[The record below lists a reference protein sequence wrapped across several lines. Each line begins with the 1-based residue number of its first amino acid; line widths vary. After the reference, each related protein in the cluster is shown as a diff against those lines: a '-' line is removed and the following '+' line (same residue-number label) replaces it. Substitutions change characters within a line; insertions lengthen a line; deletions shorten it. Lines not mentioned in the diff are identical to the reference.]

1 MAETNPRPS
10 DNPPFNDIL
19 KQINFEDPQEVLKK
33 ETGKKIAEK
42 IYLDQTGQTNNL
54 NFFAARALRWAE
66 IEKWALGKQDMQQF
80 LPYMNVADA
89 NKAYIQIDMTPVMIG
104 PQFVNTLV
112 DSMAKNEEY
121 PCVSA
126 IDGDSLAEKE
136 QRKIDALYR
145 MKEVATIDDV
155 QQQAGIQLEP
165 TDAYV
170 PDNELSAR
178 VYFELEDRLPKEIK
192 FEIKLESTLIANDY
206 ERVLKRRMLHDN
218 ICFNLEATKLEK
230 ENDGS
235 YCIRKCIPRN
245 VFYSFFMSD
254 TGKTELGYIGE
265 CYNVKVR
272 DLRKKY
278 GISPSNPN
286 GLTEEQIY
294 NLAKDSARQT
304 PLVNF
309 AHLWGQQYATF
320 NNNTPW
326 DECSIYVIDFEIKV
340 CLTDYYVSKVDN
352 YGKENIV
359 PKKGIPQPTSE
370 KATIKKKEKDKWLR
384 GVYAP
389 YSRDILYWGYPEI
402 SLYEPLSTY
411 TINIPNNTGEYV
423 PSLFERAMEPIR
435 EYALTKLKRKQLLAK
450 LSPATYRIDVESA
463 RNITNGTGDV
473 MPWEEIV
480 RIKDQ
485 TGVELWSSKGLN
497 PLEREA
503 PPFSA
508 ATADPTINNIIELSN
523 LLTSIESEIRLL
535 LGVPAYRDGSDLPD
549 RTPAKLAEG
558 QNESSFNVTNF
569 IPNSHNQVMEETLYK
584 LCLAYW
590 QDAVKQEKGT
600 SQDLINT
607 KFKVYVRMKQT
618 AYERQILE
626 NNIQIA
632 MQTIDG
638 NGNPLI
644 SFKDAFTIR
653 SINNSKLAELY
664 LANKIEE
671 NKAKALAEKQSDQE
685 ANIKSQRET
694 AQLAAE
700 EAKKLQEDK
709 LAAEKQMQEFVSNNK
724 KQEIL
729 LQEGLQI
736 YKVILAPKTGEGGV
750 TIPATKPQLPPALDM
765 LLNNTFENIALSL
778 AQDNKEMK
786 QQMIA
791 QAQQEQMAAQQEIME
806 GEQGMQ
812 NNPEEEMAE
821 QQMMQ

>member
-1 MAETNPRPS
+1 MAESNPRPNE
-10 DNPPFNDIL
+10 NPPFNDIL
-19 KQINFEDPQEVLKK
+19 KQINFEDPQEVAKK
-33 ETGKKIAEK
+33 ETGKKIAQK

-89 NKAYIQIDMTPVMIG
+89 NKAYVQIDMTPVMIG
-104 PQFVNTLV
+104 AQFVNTLV
-112 DSMAKNEEY
+112 ESMAKNEEY

-126 IDGDSLAEKE
+126 IDSDSLAEKE

-145 MKEVATIDDV
+145 MKEVETINDI

-165 TDAYV
+165 SDVYV
-170 PDNELSAR
+170 PDNELSAQ
-178 VYFELEDRLPKEIK
+178 VYFELEDRLPKEIM
-192 FEIKLESTLIANDY
+192 FEKKLEATLIENQY

-218 ICFNLEATKLEK
+218 ICFNLEATKIEK
-230 ENDGS
+230 EDGV
-235 YCIRKCIPRN
+235 YGMRKCIPRN

-254 TGKTELGYIGE
+254 TGRTELGYIGE
-265 CYNVKVR
+265 CYNLKVR

-278 GISPSNPN
+278 GISPSNPK

-294 NLAKDSARQT
+294 NLAKTSARQT

-309 AHLWGQQYATF
+309 AHLWGQQYSTF

-340 CLTDYYVSKVDN
+340 TLTDYYVSKVDN
-352 YGKENIV
+352 YGKENIS
-359 PKKGIPQPTSE
+359 PKKGIPNPTSE
-370 KATIKKKEKDKWLR
+370 KATIKKKEKDKWYR

-389 YSRDILYWGYPEI
+389 YSTEILYWGLPEI
-402 SLYEPLSTY
+402 SFYEPLSTY
-411 TINIPNNTGEYV
+411 SINIPNNTGEYI
-423 PSLFERAMEPIR
+423 PSLFERALEPIR

-463 RNITNGTGDV
+463 RNITNGTGEV

-508 ATADPTINNIIELSN
+508 ATADPTINNIIELSS
-523 LLTSIESEIRLL
+523 LLTSIEAEIRVL
-535 LGVPAYRDGSDLPD
+535 LGVPSYRDGSDLPS

-584 LCLAYW
+584 ICLACW
-590 QDAVKQEKGT
+590 QDVVKEEKET

-607 KFKVYVRMKQT
+607 KFKVYVKMKQT
-618 AYERQILE
+618 AYEREILE
-626 NNIQIA
+626 KDIQIA
-632 MQTIDG
+632 LKTIDG
-638 NGNPLI
+638 DGKPLI

-653 SINNSKLAELY
+653 NINNSKLAELY

-671 NKAKALAEKQSDQE
+671 NQAKSAKEKE
-685 ANIKSQRET
+685 R
-694 AQLAAE
+694 LAAE
-700 EAKKLQEDK
+700 NAKYQQQSNEQAAQKAIQLQQDK
-709 LAAEKQMQEFVSNNK
+709 LASDKDMQEFTSNNK

-729 LQEGLQI
+729 LDKGLDI
-736 YKVILAPKTGEGGV
+736 WKTILTPKVGENGA
-750 TIPATKPQLPPALDM
+750 TIPTQQPKLPPALEL
-765 LLNNTFENIALSL
+765 LLNSTFENIALSL
-778 AQDNKEMK
+778 AQDNKVQK
-786 QQMIA
+786 QQMMA
-791 QAQQEQMAAQQEIME
+791 QAQQEQMQAQQEAME
-806 GEQGMQ
+806 QEQGVEQ
-812 NNPEEEMAE
+812 NPQEEMQE
-821 QQMMQ
+821 QMQ

>member
-1 MAETNPRPS
+1 MAESNPLPS
-10 DNPPFNDIL
+10 DKPPFNDIL
-19 KQINFEDPQEVLKK
+19 KQIVFDDPQEILKK

-80 LPYMNVADA
+80 LPYMNIADA
-89 NKAYIQIDMTPVMIG
+89 NKAYVQMDLTPVMIG

-126 IDGDSLAEKE
+126 IDADSLSEKE
-136 QRKIDALYR
+136 QRKLDALFR
-145 MKEVATIDDV
+145 MKETETINEV

-165 TDAYV
+165 SDAYV
-170 PDNELSAR
+170 PDNELSAQ
-178 VYFELEDRLPKEIK
+178 VYFELEDRLPKEIR
-192 FEIKLESTLIANDY
+192 FEKKLEGCLIENDY

-218 ICFNLEATKLEK
+218 ICFNLEATKIEK
-230 ENDGS
+230 KDEGD
-235 YCIRKCIPRN
+235 YYIRKCIPRN

-254 TGKTELGYIGE
+254 TGKDELGYIGE
-265 CYNVKVR
+265 CYNLKVR
-272 DLRKKY
+272 ELRKRY

-294 NLAKDSARQT
+294 NLAKNSARQT

-326 DECSIYVIDFEIKV
+326 DECSIYIIDFEIKV
-340 CLTDYYVSKVDN
+340 TMTDYYVSKIDS
-352 YGKENIV
+352 YGKENIA
-359 PKKGIPQPTSE
+359 PKKGIPTPTSE
-370 KATIKKKEKDKWLR
+370 KATVKKKSKDKWLR

-389 YSRDILYWGYPEI
+389 YSREILYWGLPDV
-402 SLYEPLSTY
+402 SMYEPLSTY
-411 TINIPNNTGEYV
+411 SINVPNNTGEYV

-450 LSPATYRIDVESA
+450 LSPAAYRIDVESA
-463 RNITNGTGDV
+463 RNITTGTGDV

-508 ATADPTINNIIELSN
+508 ATADPTITNIIELSN
-523 LLTSIESEIRLL
+523 LLNSIEQEIRLL

-569 IPNSHNQVMEETLYK
+569 IPNAHNQVMEETLHK
-584 LCLAYW
+584 LCLLYW
-590 QDAVKQEKGT
+590 QDVVKDKKES

-632 MQTIDG
+632 MKTIDG

-671 NKAKALAEKQSDQE
+671 NKSAARRKQLADQE
-685 ANIKSQRET
+685 ANIKSQQDS
-694 AQLAAE
+694 AMMAAT
-700 EAKKLQEDK
+700 EAKKLQDEK
-709 LAAEKQMQEFVSNNK
+709 LAAEKDMEDFKATKTKEIELLKGFMQVCAKDESGQLI
-724 KQEIL
+724 KQFMPAIQQL
-729 LQEGLQI
+729 VPNI
-736 YKVILAPKTGEGGV
+736 
-750 TIPATKPQLPPALDM
+750 TIPLSQENKNMAETIQANAIQEAMENETANEQSPQ
-765 LLNNTFENIALSL
+765 
-778 AQDNKEMK
+778 
-786 QQMIA
+786 
-791 QAQQEQMAAQQEIME
+791 
-806 GEQGMQ
+806 
-812 NNPEEEMAE
+812 EEVQE
-821 QQMMQ
+821 QQMQPMMQ

>member
-1 MAETNPRPS
+1 MAETNPNTS

-89 NKAYIQIDMTPVMIG
+89 NKAYIQIDMTPIMIG

-126 IDGDSLAEKE
+126 IDGDSLSEKE

-145 MKEVATIDDV
+145 MKEVDTINDI

-170 PDNELSAR
+170 PDNELSAK

-192 FEIKLESTLIANDY
+192 FELKLESTLIANDY

-230 ENDGS
+230 EDDGS
-235 YCIRKCIPRN
+235 YCIRKCVPRN
-245 VFYSFFMSD
+245 VFYNFFMSD
-254 TGKTELGYIGE
+254 TGRTELGYIGE
-265 CYNVKVR
+265 CYNLKVR

-278 GISPSNPN
+278 GISPSNPK

-294 NLAKDSARQT
+294 NLAKSSARQT

-340 CLTDYYVSKVDN
+340 SLTDYYVSKVDN
-352 YGKENIV
+352 FGKENIV

-389 YSRDILYWGYPEI
+389 YSRDILYWGLPEI

-508 ATADPTINNIIELSN
+508 ATADPTIKNIIELSN
-523 LLTSIESEIRLL
+523 LLTSIEAEIRLL

-549 RTPAKLAEG
+549 RTPAKLAQG

-590 QDAVKQEKGT
+590 QDAVKTEKET

-671 NKAKALAEKQSDQE
+671 NKAKALAEKQSDQD
-685 ANIKSQRET
+685 ANIRSQRET

-700 EAKKLQEDK
+700 EAKKLQDEK
-709 LAAEKQMQEFVSNNK
+709 LAAEKQMQEFISNNK

-736 YKVILAPKTGEGGV
+736 YKVILAPKTGEGGLLAP
-750 TIPATKPQLPPALDM
+750 TTKPQLPPALDM

-778 AQDNKEMK
+778 AQDNKDMK

-791 QAQQEQMAAQQEIME
+791 QAQQEQMAMQQEMME
-806 GEQGMQ
+806 SEQGMQ
-812 NNPEEEMAE
+812 NNPAEEMQE
-821 QQMMQ
+821 QQMM

>member
-1 MAETNPRPS
+1 MAENPNPS
-10 DNPPFNDIL
+10 DRPPFNDIL
-19 KQINFEDPQEVLKK
+19 KQIVFEDPQEIAKK
-33 ETGKKIAEK
+33 ETGRKIAEK

-89 NKAYIQIDMTPVMIG
+89 NKAYVQIDMTPVMIG

-112 DSMAKNEEY
+112 ESMAKNEEY

-126 IDGDSLAEKE
+126 IDDGSLAEKE

-145 MKEVATIDDV
+145 MMEVETIDDV
-155 QQQAGIQLEP
+155 QKQAGIQLEP

-170 PDNELSAR
+170 PDNELSAQ
-178 VYFELEDRLPKEIK
+178 VYFELEDRLPKEIR
-192 FEIKLESTLIANDY
+192 FEKKLEGTLIENEY

-218 ICFNLEATKLEK
+218 ICFNLEATKIEK
-230 ENDGS
+230 ADDDC
-235 YCIRKCIPRN
+235 YYIRKCIPRN
-245 VFYSFFMSD
+245 VFYNFFMGD

-265 CYNVKVR
+265 CYNLKVR
-272 DLRKKY
+272 ELRKKY
-278 GISPSNPN
+278 GVSPENPK

-294 NLAKDSARQT
+294 NLAKSSARQT

-309 AHLWGQQYATF
+309 AHLWGQQYSTF

-340 CLTDYYVSKVDN
+340 TLTDYYVSKIDG
-352 YGKENIV
+352 YGKENIS
-359 PKKGIPQPTSE
+359 PKKGIPSPTSE
-370 KATIKKKEKDKWLR
+370 KASVKRKSKEKWYR

-389 YSRDILYWGYPEI
+389 YSREILYWGLPDI
-402 SLYEPLSTY
+402 ALFEPLSTY
-411 TINIPNNTGEYV
+411 SINIPNNTGEYV
-423 PSLFERAMEPIR
+423 PSLFERALEPIR

-508 ATADPTINNIIELSN
+508 PTADPTINNIIELSN
-523 LLTSIESEIRLL
+523 LLNSIETEIRLL

-558 QNESSFNVTNF
+558 QNESSFNVTNY

-584 LCLAYW
+584 ICLLYW
-590 QDAVKQEKGT
+590 QDAVKTEKET
-600 SQDLINT
+600 RDDLINT

-626 NNIQIA
+626 NNIQLA
-632 MQTIDG
+632 LKTIDG
-638 NGNPLI
+638 NGKPLI

-653 SINNSKLAELY
+653 SIKNSKLAELY

-671 NKAKALAEKQSDQE
+671 NEKKQAADQKAREDSTMQAQAMSNDQ
-685 ANIKSQRET
+685 A
-694 AQLAAE
+694 
-700 EAKKLQEDK
+700 AKKAIQLQKDK
-709 LAAEKQMQEFVSNNK
+709 LKYDERINELQGRNRKE
-724 KQEIL
+724 EIL
-729 LQEGLQI
+729 LDKGLDIWKLLLTPQ
-736 YKVILAPKTGEGGV
+736 KAGDGTT
-750 TIPATKPQLPPALDM
+750 TIQPTKPQLPPELAQ
-765 LLNNTFENIALSL
+765 LLNLTFQSVAQSL
-778 AQDNKEMK
+778 TVEINKSEQQLQEEAAEQQEM
-786 QQMIA
+786 MA
-791 QAQQEQMAAQQEIME
+791 QAAEQQAMAEQEQM
-806 GEQGMQ
+806 MQ
-812 NNPEEEMAE
+812 
-821 QQMMQ
+821 